1 MGVIDIMNL
10 IKVKGFF
17 LVFFL
22 GACLTG
28 AMIFIYIEG
37 MLVIHNF
44 INKSDYF
51 LYDWKI
57 IPLFLNLP
65 AMLFFDIFLVL
76 LVLPGRKRTQPFMER
91 LMIPVAA
98 YMILCFF
105 ISIILSFIISFC
117 LLGSDYYKC
126 DSTSIVSSGSNYAK
140 SKEMC
145 IQMKNANQG

>member
-1 MGVIDIMNL
+1 MDFVKIKGVL
-10 IKVKGFF
+10 
-17 LVFFL
+17 LVFFAV
-22 GACLTG
+22 ACISGTML
-28 AMIFIYIEG
+28 FVYIKG

-76 LVLPGRKRTQPFMER
+76 LVLPGRKKTQPFMEK

-98 YMILCFF
+98 YMILSFF
-105 ISIILSFIISFC
+105 ISFILSFIISFY

-126 DSTSIVSSGSNYAK
+126 DSTSVVSSGSNYAK

-145 IQMKNANQG
+145 MQMKNANQG